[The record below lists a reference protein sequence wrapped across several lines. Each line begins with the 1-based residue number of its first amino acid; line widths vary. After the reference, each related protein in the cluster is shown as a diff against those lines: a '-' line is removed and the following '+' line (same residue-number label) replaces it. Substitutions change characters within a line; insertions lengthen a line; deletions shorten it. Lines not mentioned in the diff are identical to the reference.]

1 METGEAAEEALFAI
15 SGQQPLPDVFLDS
28 VKDVYQIVL
37 WIARVI
43 IILFIVVSVIMLRMP
58 NESLRTQAPA

>member
-1 METGEAAEEALFAI
+1 M
-15 SGQQPLPDVFLDS
+15 
-28 VKDVYQIVL
+28 

-58 NESLRTQAPA
+58 VTAESKEMHNEHV